1 MSDQATD
8 SIVVGA
14 PPEAVFAIV
23 TDFANYPAW
32 AADLKEVTVIDADPD
47 GTAHKVR
54 FRAAAFGRST
64 TYTLAY
70 DYAEAPHRLSWVQD
84 SGDITARVDGQ
95 YVFDEIPEGSRV
107 TYHLEVDLKFPLPG
121 FIKQRAAARIV
132 STALRQLR
140 DRVETASPPAQEAER
155 GT

>member
-1 MSDQATD
+1 MSDQATE

-14 PPEAVFAIV
+14 PPAAVYAIV
-23 TDFANYPAW
+23 TDFPNYPTW
-32 AADLKEVTVIDADPD
+32 AADLKEVTVVDADAD

-54 FRAAAFGRST
+54 YRAAAFGRST
-64 TYTLAY
+64 TYVLAY
-70 DYAEAPHRLSWVQD
+70 DYAKAPGQLSWEQE

-95 YVFDEIPEGSRV
+95 YVFAAHAEGTLV

-140 DRVETASPPAQEAER
+140 DRVESVHSAT
-155 GT
+155 

>member
-1 MSDQATD
+1 MSDQATE
-8 SIVVGA
+8 SIVVAA
-14 PPEAVFAIV
+14 PPDRVFAIV
-23 TDFANYPAW
+23 TDFPNYPSW
-32 AADLKEVTVIDADPD
+32 AADLKEVTVVDSD
-47 GTAHKVR
+47 GEGRGTKVR

-70 DYAEAPHRLSWVQD
+70 DYTGAPNQLSWVQD

-95 YVFDEIPEGSRV
+95 YDFAAAPEGTKV

-132 STALRQLR
+132 ATALRQLR
-140 DRVETASPPAQEAER
+140 DHAESV
-155 GT
+155 GAV

>member
-1 MSDQATD
+1 MSDQATE

-23 TDFANYPAW
+23 TDFPNYPSW
-32 AADLKEVTVIDADPD
+32 AADLKEVTVVDADND

-70 DYAEAPHRLSWVQD
+70 DYSEAPARLSWQQD

-95 YVFDEIPEGSRV
+95 YLFEAIPEGTRV

-140 DRVETASPPAQEAER
+140 DRVETVSA
-155 GT
+155 T